1 MNHSELSVET
11 EKHLAQLTETS
22 RMSTRKWVLRTM
34 TCGPSVRSRT
44 FRFLKE
50 FPSGIED
57 CWGNLS
63 AHDMYL
69 ILVVDVQSVCALDS
83 PSQGECSSV
92 RKHHLSLMSE
102 LLGDENHFQPVS
114 CQQNRW
120 FVSKNSWK
128 IVVFKGWLSH
138 LLHRWALLHIVW
150 TAIARAIQW
159 CANIPSDLK
168 NAKKYFFKLSPKVKS
183 LLTTGQKSC
192 EHFGQVLTRNTSIS

>member
-1 MNHSELSVET
+1 MNHCELSVET

-102 LLGDENHFQPVS
+102 LLGEENHFQPVS
-114 CQQNRW
+114 CQQNRG
-120 FVSKNSWK
+120 FVSKMSWK
-128 IVVFKGWLSH
+128 IDVF
-138 LLHRWALLHIVW
+138 
-150 TAIARAIQW
+150 
-159 CANIPSDLK
+159 
-168 NAKKYFFKLSPKVKS
+168 
-183 LLTTGQKSC
+183 
-192 EHFGQVLTRNTSIS
+192 